1 MESVFCST
9 CLTIYSTGPHHTVD
23 VGRNIVVGGKVCN
36 YIGGF
41 GGVSVLVLEVFCG
54 FMVALVGFKVDG
66 GLKFG

>member
-9 CLTIYSTGPHHTVD
+9 CLTIDSTGPHHTVG

-41 GGVSVLVLEVFCG
+41 VGGAVFVLEVFCG
-54 FMVALVGFKVDG
+54 VMVALVGFKVDG
-66 GLKFG
+66 GLKIG